1 MNFESKFDYNKNE
14 NKNLNKENDF
24 IFNIENCDLRDDKTI
39 EYLDSLKED
48 NPLEYF
54 SLLEKLAELDFL
66 KREGIKENDDFV
78 ELNEIY
84 KKEDPAEEYY
94 GRFNKFKNK
103 KIEKSKKVSNKAI
116 MIPFKPYK

>member
-84 KKEDPAEEYY
+84 EKEDPAEEYY

-103 KIEKSKKVSNKAI
+103 KIEESKKVSKKSV
-116 MIPFKPYK
+116 MIPFNPYK